1 MDGKEFKVDTAQPV
15 LVTGA
20 TGYVAGW
27 VVKRLLEAGA
37 TVHAPV
43 RDPDN
48 TAKIAHLVDIAEQ
61 NPGTIRFFRADLL
74 APGSYGEAMAGCGV
88 VFHTASPF
96 TVNVDDPQK
105 ELIDPAVNGT
115 RNVLDEANRQD
126 SVTRVVLT
134 SSCAAIYTDARDTV
148 DAPGQKITED
158 VWNTTA
164 TMAYQPYSLSK
175 TLAEKAAWE
184 MAGAQDRWK
193 LVVVNPSLVVGP
205 SLQDKPTSESFTLL
219 RMLGDGSMKMGAP
232 RMSFGAVDVRDLA
245 QAHLAAAYLPDAEG
259 RHIVSGS
266 ETDFLEMGQLLRPRF
281 GEDYPLPKRAL
292 PKWLVWLVGP
302 SQGMDRKYVS
312 RNVNVPWRADNSKSR
327 TALGMSYR
335 PLQDSLEEMFAK
347 MIGDGWF
354 AK

>member
-1 MDGKEFKVDTAQPV
+1 MDGKEIKVDTAQPV

-61 NPGTIRFFRADLL
+61 CPGTIRFFRADLL
-74 APGSYGEAMAGCGV
+74 EPGSYGEAMAGCGV

-115 RNVLDEANRQD
+115 RNILDEANRQD

-266 ETDFLEMGQLLRPRF
+266 ETDFLEMGLLLRPRF

-302 SQGMDRKYVS
+302 SQGIDRKYVS